1 MDALL
6 MELLLMD
13 LLGVEMSKLLAVGV
27 TEGLGES
34 ATVSEMVVGRVSLV
48 LITSC
53 VSLVA
58 DSEVEVVAS

>member
-1 MDALL
+1 

-27 TEGLGES
+27 TEGLGEI